1 MHVLP
6 TILPSPKNLP
16 IKTTL
21 LISSEM
27 LGQIDVLRASLAEL
41 LIKFA
46 ELLIAV
52 GVKASELTDQV
63 RIGCGFGVE
72 LGEFLD

>member
-1 MHVLP
+1 
-6 TILPSPKNLP
+6 
-16 IKTTL
+16 
-21 LISSEM
+21 M
-27 LGQIDVLRASLAEL
+27 LGQIDVLRASLAEF
-41 LIKFA
+41 LIEFA

-63 RIGCGFGVE
+63 WIGIGHGVE

>member
-1 MHVLP
+1 
-6 TILPSPKNLP
+6 
-16 IKTTL
+16 
-21 LISSEM
+21 M

-72 LGEFLD
+72 LGEFPD